1 MRLLLVIAL
10 ACLIYA
16 HRHMGLTALEETIW
30 EVRVGVAPFFP
41 FARKDTL
48 AFDRG
53 RFTSAR
59 ALAGGALPAG
69 YAGAGGGGSW
79 ESAVRNPDGSVSQW
93 RGSVRGERIKGV
105 VTVTRAD
112 GSIKTYKFRGR
123 RRGA

>member
-10 ACLIYA
+10 AFLIYA
-16 HRHMGLTALEETIW
+16 HRHMGLSALEETVW

-41 FARKDTL
+41 FAPKDTIS
-48 AFDRG
+48 FDRG

-69 YAGAGGGGSW
+69 YEGAGGGGAW
-79 ESAVRNPDGSVSQW
+79 EARVKNPDGSTSRW
-93 RGSVRGERIKGV
+93 EGSVRGERIKGV

-112 GSIKTYKFRGR
+112 GTIKTYKFRGR
-123 RRGA
+123 RRGV

>member
-10 ACLIYA
+10 AFLLYA
-16 HRHMGLTALEETIW
+16 HCHMGLTALEESVW

-123 RRGA
+123 RRGV

>member
-1 MRLLLVIAL
+1 MRILLVLTLAL
-10 ACLIYA
+10 LIYA
-16 HRHMGLTALEETIW
+16 HRHMGLSALEETVW

-41 FARKDTL
+41 FAPKDTL

-59 ALAGGALPAG
+59 ALAGGTMPAG
-69 YAGAGGGGSW
+69 YQGAGGGGSW
-79 ESAVRNPDGSVSQW
+79 EARLRNPDGSTSQW
-93 RGSVRGERIKGV
+93 QGSVRGERIKGV

-123 RRGA
+123 RRGV